1 MSDNEKIYVDAG
13 QPATLNNG
21 GGVLDDCPT
30 LQEAVIAWHRLPP
43 EQKERATIKV
53 IGGPDVYKRQAIL
66 PGNLND
72 DEITT
77 IIQRLASK
85 HLTEVR
91 GRAGSNFRRVA
102 LAGAVGEDEIL
113 AR

>member
-1 MSDNEKIYVDAG
+1 MISMFTKLRKG
-13 QPATLNNG
+13 QG
-21 GGVLDDCPT
+21 RWKVEGVNST
-30 LQEAVIAWHRLPP
+30 TTFYE
-43 EQKERATIKV
+43 
-53 IGGPDVYKRQAIL
+53 AIL

>member
-1 MSDNEKIYVDAG
+1 
-13 QPATLNNG
+13 
-21 GGVLDDCPT
+21 
-30 LQEAVIAWHRLPP
+30 
-43 EQKERATIKV
+43 
-53 IGGPDVYKRQAIL
+53 
-66 PGNLND
+66 LND